1 MTKLLNVF
9 KTLITSIPNILQ
21 DRTQTLEQY
30 IVANNPQDAS
40 QVENLERQYYARQLR
55 GKMI

>member
-9 KTLITSIPNILQ
+9 KTMIAGIPNMLQ

-30 IVANNPQDAS
+30 IVANNPQTANH
-40 QVENLERQYYARQLR
+40 VEQLERQYYARQLR

>member
-9 KTLITSIPNILQ
+9 KTLITSIPNMLQ

-30 IVANNPQDAS
+30 IVANNPQDAN

>member
-9 KTLITSIPNILQ
+9 KTLITSIPNMLQ

>member
-9 KTLITSIPNILQ
+9 KTLITSIPNVLQ

>member
-9 KTLITSIPNILQ
+9 KKVIVGIPNILQ

-30 IVANNPQDAS
+30 IIANKPHSAS
-40 QVENLERQYYARQLR
+40 HVEQLEREYYARKLR
-55 GKMI
+55 SKMM